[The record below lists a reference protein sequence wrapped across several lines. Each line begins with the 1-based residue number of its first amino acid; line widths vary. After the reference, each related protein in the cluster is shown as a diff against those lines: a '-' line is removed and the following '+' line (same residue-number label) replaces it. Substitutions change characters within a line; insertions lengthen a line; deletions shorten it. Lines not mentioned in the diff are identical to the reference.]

1 MCVMCTKGISM
12 IKVGNIVTV
21 ETVEK
26 HLREILIFSN
36 YILYLL
42 LNGNLPVEFPGHRG
56 PDNLTRI
63 KSGVHS
69 SQDEFSSI
77 LIGWLTG

>member
-1 MCVMCTKGISM
+1 M
-12 IKVGNIVTV
+12 IKVGNIV
-21 ETVEK
+21 TVEK

-69 SQDEFSSI
+69 SQDELSSI